1 MARNVEPFMPPWARK
16 GARLS
21 CEAVGP
27 PPGGMAVPLPPPGR
41 RANSSGKAPGVRG
54 TPVQNL

>member
-1 MARNVEPFMPPWARK
+1 MSNPLCHLGRRR